1 MSERG
6 THTKYIPSHPTV
18 EYNPLLENT
27 IVNTTQQEER
37 KNIYILS
44 IKDIEAA
51 LKTGKIASLIGVEGG
66 HTINSNLAILRTFYK
81 LGAR

>member
-1 MSERG
+1 MSGRKA
-6 THTKYIPSHPTV
+6 HTKNIPSHPIV
-18 EYNPLLENT
+18 EYHPLLENT